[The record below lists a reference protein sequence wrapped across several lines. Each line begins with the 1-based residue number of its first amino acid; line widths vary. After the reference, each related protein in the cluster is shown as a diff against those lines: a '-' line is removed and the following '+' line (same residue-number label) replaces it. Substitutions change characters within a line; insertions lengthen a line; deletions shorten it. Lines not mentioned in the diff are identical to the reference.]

1 MAGEQQAFNSA
12 GQKPVIYSPSY
23 DLTVDV
29 SHEQHPVDTRKSSH
43 VFNELVKRGLIAAG
57 QEIAP
62 PRLNDTDLAAVHT
75 PAHLQRLHDP
85 ASLAKIFEVT
95 AVSRMSM
102 TDIDAEILDSM
113 RYQAGGSVMAGEAA
127 LEHGWSV
134 NLGGGYHHASSDHGH
149 GFCAIADVTLAV
161 QSLRAKHPE
170 IKNVMIIDLDA
181 HQGDGYA
188 HDFRDD
194 PSVFIVDVYARNLF
208 PKDEEAQERI
218 NVGQPMALGA
228 NDAEYLPVIE
238 RVLSD
243 ADKDFTPDFIFYIAG
258 TDILDGDP
266 FGHAAVS
273 RQGVMERDEMVFKY
287 ALEKQIPIAMLFG
300 GGYQPNNAALIA
312 DSIEN
317 LDSSFGLLRPKNAPK
332 PSI

>member
-1 MAGEQQAFNSA
+1 MAQHAFNSA

-23 DLTVDV
+23 DLTVEV
-29 SHEQHPVDTRKSSH
+29 SNAEHPVDTRKSSH

-57 QEIAP
+57 QEMAP
-62 PRLNDTDLAAVHT
+62 QRLTDADLAAVHT
-75 PAHLQRLHDP
+75 QAHLERLHDP
-85 ASLAKIFEVT
+85 VSLAKIFQVP
-95 AVSRMSM
+95 AVGRMAM
-102 TDIDAEILDSM
+102 TDIDQEILDPM

-161 QSLRAKHPE
+161 QALRAKHPE
-170 IKNVMIIDLDA
+170 IKNVMIIDFDA

-188 HDFRDD
+188 RDFKDD
-194 PSVFIVDVYARNLF
+194 AGVFIVDVYARNLF

-266 FGHAAVS
+266 LGHASVS
-273 RQGVMERDEMVFKY
+273 RHGVMERDEMVFKY

-300 GGYQPNNAALIA
+300 GGYQPDSAVLIA

-317 LDSSFGLLRPKNAPK
+317 LDRTFGLLRPKPGLK
-332 PSI
+332 PTI